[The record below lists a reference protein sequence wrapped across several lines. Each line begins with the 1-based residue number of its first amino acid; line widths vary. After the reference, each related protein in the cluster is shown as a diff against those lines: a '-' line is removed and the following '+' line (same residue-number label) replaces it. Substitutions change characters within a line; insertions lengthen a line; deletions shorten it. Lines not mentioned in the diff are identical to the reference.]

1 MDLSVLRGKYLTF
14 KLLDEEYAI
23 SINNITEIIGLQPIT
38 PVPNAPYYVRGV
50 INLRGVVI
58 DVMDL
63 KSKLGIM
70 EKEYDEKTSIIVV
83 DVEIEGEEKKIGII
97 VDAVEEVTDIDD
109 INESSSYNDGG
120 NVCGIGKIKDR
131 VVMMLDIKKLISG
144 VPSYNFEA

>member
-109 INESSSYNDGG
+109 INESSSYNEGG
-120 NVCGIGKIKDR
+120 NVCGIGKKQDR
-131 VVMMLDIKKLISG
+131 VVMILDIKKLISG
-144 VPSYNFEA
+144 VPSFNFEA

>member
-109 INESSSYNDGG
+109 INESSSYNEGG
-120 NVCGIGKIKDR
+120 NVCGIGKKQDR
-131 VVMMLDIKKLISG
+131 VVMILDIKKLISG
-144 VPSYNFEA
+144 VPSFNFES

>member
-70 EKEYDEKTSIIVV
+70 EKKYDEKTSIIVV
-83 DVEIEGEEKKIGII
+83 DVDIEGEEKKIGII

-109 INESSSYNDGG
+109 INESSSYNEGG
-120 NVCGIGKIKDR
+120 NVCGIGKKQDR
-131 VVMMLDIKKLISG
+131 VVMILDIKKLISG
-144 VPSYNFEA
+144 VPSFNFEA